1 MVASADRIWDL
12 AVIGG
17 GTAGLLAAK
26 TAAGL
31 GARVVLIESART
43 GGDCLWTGCVPS
55 KALQSAAA
63 SVAEARAAVRFGVDV
78 GSIRVDFPR
87 VMAHVRSAIETIA
100 PVDSAEAL
108 EAVGVTV
115 FPGRARFTGPGRLT
129 VGGAAVRFRQAL
141 VATGS
146 EPVLPAVPGLAEVSP
161 LTTDTVWD
169 LEELPERLVVI
180 GAGSSGC
187 ELGQAFARLGSRV
200 TLLET
205 ADRVLP
211 AEDPDASAVIRDV
224 LRADGVQVITSA
236 RIERVRPGVVAHAG
250 GGVEFDRLLVLAGR
264 RPRTVGLGLE
274 AIGVEVDG
282 AGWIRVDGHLRT
294 TAPRVWA
301 AGDVTGTPL
310 FTHTA
315 GVHGTIAAVNALL
328 GPLRSVRTDGEPR
341 VTFTRPEVAAVGV
354 PTAGASTV
362 QVRHDELDRAVAEAE
377 VIGFS
382 RLAIGRRGRIIGAT
396 VVGPRAGETI
406 GELAVAVSQR
416 LTTGDLAGVT
426 HPYPTF
432 SDGAWNAA
440 VADYRSR
447 LGVPPARRLTGLLL
461 RLRRRWVS
469 RQ

>member
-1 MVASADRIWDL
+1 MTVQADRIWDL
-12 AVIGG
+12 VVIGG

-63 SVAEARAAVRFGVDV
+63 AAADARSAVRFGVDV
-78 GSIRVDFPR
+78 AQVQVDFPR

-100 PVDSAEAL
+100 PVDSVEAL

-115 FPGRARFTGPGRLT
+115 FPGRAGFTGPGRVT
-129 VGGAAVRFRQAL
+129 VGGAEVRFRQAL
-141 VATGS
+141 IATGS
-146 EPVLPAVPGLAEVSP
+146 EPVLPGVPGLAEVSP
-161 LTTDTVWD
+161 LTADTVWD
-169 LEELPERLVVI
+169 LDELPERLVVI

-200 TLLET
+200 TLLEA

-211 AEDPDASAVIRDV
+211 AEDPDASGLIRDALV
-224 LRADGVQVITSA
+224 ADGVEVLTAA
-236 RIERVRPGVVAHAG
+236 RIERIRPGVVEHAG
-250 GGVEFDRLLVLAGR
+250 GRVEFDQLLVLAGR
-264 RPRTVGLGLE
+264 RPRTAGLGLE
-274 AIGVEVDG
+274 AMGVEVDG

-294 TAPRVWA
+294 TAPHLWA
-301 AGDVTGTPL
+301 AGDVTGAPL

-315 GVHGTIAAVNALL
+315 GVHGTIAAINALL

-354 PTAGASTV
+354 PTAGARTV
-362 QVRHDELDRAVAEAE
+362 QVRHDELDRAVTEGE
-377 VIGFS
+377 TDGFS
-382 RLAIGRRGRIIGAT
+382 RLAVGRRGRIIGAT

-406 GELAVAVSQR
+406 GELAVAVAQR

-426 HPYPTF
+426 HPYPTW

-447 LGVPPARRLTGLLL
+447 LGMPLARRLTRLLL

-469 RQ
+469 R